1 MHQKI
6 PHRNVENKKYGKTYS
21 LNTQTK
27 KYKTKRWKKILI
39 KIGKKRHHEIV
50 KG

>member
-1 MHQKI
+1 MLKI
-6 PHRNVENKKYGKTYS
+6 KNMEKHILWIHR
-21 LNTQTK
+21 LRNTRQ
-27 KYKTKRWKKILI
+27 RDGKKILI